1 MGEYNIFY
9 MDEDFLKQRYIRIPY
24 SIVTNTELTL
34 KRVLVTS
41 YFLIHKSEFL
51 NTVTCSIDMI
61 LDYFELKNTS
71 RSSKCYKDV
80 LEIILYLIYND
91 YIHFDVAQ
99 YKSIENINRKELVT
113 YYVNLKRFNVEESYS
128 IIHIDEY
135 VKILNY
141 NNCDLPDYKETLL
154 TVLAYLRHKIP
165 LNVNDSYRYIE
176 AYNEQL
182 KSIAS
187 TLGKHIYR
195 RLHGIFDILKE
206 LGIIYYYVPSRRLTK
221 NETWL
226 NYGFI
231 FANMYKRQWKKIKGE
246 YTLVEVAS
254 DEEYYMQEI
263 LKKEKQLIKYFKCK
277 T

>member
-1 MGEYNIFY
+1 MGDYNIFI
-9 MDEDFLKQRYIRIPY
+9 MDEDFLKQKHINIPY
-24 SIVTNTELTL
+24 SIVTNTEINL

-41 YFLIHKSEFL
+41 YFLIHKSEVL

-61 LDYFELKNTS
+61 LDFFELKNTS

-80 LEIILYLIYND
+80 LEIISYLVNNN
-91 YIHFDVAQ
+91 YIHIDITQ
-99 YKSIENINRKELVT
+99 YISIKNISKKELVT
-113 YYVNLKRFNVEESYS
+113 YYVNQHRFNIEQNYS
-128 IIHIDEY
+128 VIYMDEY
-135 VKILNY
+135 LKILNY
-141 NNCDLPDYKETLL
+141 NNCIIPDYKETLFM
-154 TVLAYLRHKIP
+154 VLAYLRYKIP
-165 LNVNDSYRYIE
+165 FNINDSYRYTE

-187 TLGKHIYR
+187 VLGKHIYR
-195 RLHGIFDILKE
+195 RLHNIFDILKE

-231 FANMYKRQWKKIKGE
+231 FANMYKRQWQKIKGE
-246 YTLVEVAS
+246 YTLVEVTS
-254 DEEYYMQEI
+254 GEEYYMQEI
-263 LKKEKQLIKYFKCK
+263 LKKEKQLIKYFKGK